1 MKNYRRNNYIGKM
14 KKGFKQ
20 KLSLLMIACL
30 LFTGYRGLTISGRA
44 DSSHTEQNNEIEVSG
59 TQVKVQL
66 LGADLRRAAT
76 EAILKG
82 EKVGKSNLRSYSK
95 DQELATEFEEYF
107 DGEKEIYNIPLNSIA
122 ENLEES
128 LNAEEA
134 GLQIYVERD
143 AKNLENLVR
152 KESKESL
159 LLYSKESAVAGLL
172 PKKEEATTVSLTEE
186 EKASDSNLER
196 NTELTGSELITFVYE
211 NKSTERMTFQLS
223 VDGNKYPKVTVASKT
238 SLFKQF
244 LSDAKKA
251 QAEAKNA
258 KATEVKAESAEAQ
271 TVEVSKVEESS
282 TEAKQEVAES
292 KATEASKAT
301 EESKASEE
309 ARKDDSE
316 VAIVSTAAEAVVEST
331 EAKAEVKTEASD
343 EATEARVEA
352 TEAGVK
358 EAAAKA
364 ETAQAEKA
372 TETQKAVVEDSSL
385 LKDITEH
392 SEEILPELQ
401 SIRFTQYSLN
411 ELGRKS
417 QNVEIEGFGNV
428 QVFYDEAAFDGDVVL
443 EAKRLFK
450 PEEEAEGEKL
460 TEDQVKVLKEYSI
473 YDDAASLDIRFV
485 DKKDPSVEV
494 EPSLPV
500 SVRIIIDKKAL
511 PENVSSDSI
520 SIHHLV
526 ENDKTKEIEKVEMVV
541 QPKVV
546 GAEST
551 VEEASIEKFKET
563 VENIKDSQ
571 ESTLTGEDTEKTSTI
586 TKEFT
591 VDSFSLYQ
599 VKWKEKENSQVM
611 KYCPP
616 MRFHYVDKNFNE
628 IGPTV
633 RIDEQIPLK
642 VEIKTKESYKLGSKR
657 VYDHPTQGG
666 PYEVFDDKQ
675 LQYAAID
682 KSIEDYVFYDRA
694 NPEAGKAY
702 REFKGYKL
710 LEVYPY
716 KPGADNLDTIVNNH
730 KNDYFD
736 INYKYGPGLGDFRP
750 GMRRID
756 NTGYLAPSNDP
767 QNFTGDGSTPW
778 YWKELGQINYCY
790 AESYDF
796 YFVYDIAPGKTEE
809 VKEKFETQNEKYIT
823 KNDDGKT
830 YNLTLTGQVKE
841 ESKQKLDI
849 VFLVDVTKS
858 RNLPFDFKD
867 MGKRITTSDY
877 ANSKLSRKAKVE
889 ENIDSLVDSLSSN
902 RNLDVQYALVGF
914 GGSRD
919 ESGHKANMNA
929 NEMKVKDNNI
939 NIVDSPFNDL
949 TYVGRFTSSANELK
963 ERVKNLEENEYEKTG
978 ANYTAAMMGL
988 HYVLTGKVYAQY
1000 MKGKKLEKNGD
1011 ARPDAKKI
1019 VIMIADG
1026 DPTYSYIGA
1035 EGVYDDTIKTTGI
1048 KTNPNGSKTDVNG
1061 NYSFFKTF
1069 QPGYSYGNGLE
1080 FSRVALNQARGV
1092 LSYSDENYVKYHA
1105 FYSIGVGNKE
1115 NWKHLKELTE
1125 AHGPSEATGDDH
1137 RPWTEVPEK
1146 GSTKFIR
1153 AKSAL
1158 LTGADSKVFDGSD
1171 PNKLAAS
1178 FKELEKK
1185 LIPTDRPTQ
1194 FSITD
1199 TLSENVDLVKNS
1211 TLEYGVYKM
1220 TDAVNGIKLSDQQ
1233 IKKDLGND
1241 VYLEPIN
1248 EIGANGK
1255 PKIGVKLQPDN
1266 FSLPAGYEIRVTA
1279 KIEPSKIAYEKLA
1292 RNEANV
1298 NQGGK
1303 RTDLYSLYEHYLGL
1317 SNQNNPYTSITDYKI
1332 SEDEWGLWTNQK
1344 AEFNYTWKGKDNHK
1358 DYPNPIIKVKGGELK
1373 IEKQIKGLEGSAY
1386 LNSVGFTPLGKSV
1399 LKDITFTVYEVNED
1413 GPDMEYLSFKPYQ
1426 DDISGEQ
1433 SNSGVF
1439 EVKGK
1444 KIVRDNAVYDET
1456 ADILKLKYT
1465 ITGLNPNK
1473 KYRVVE
1479 DVVSNSYKSDSSYGT
1494 GKKYRF
1500 LSNEMNSA
1508 SYLPTDNKTVVI
1520 KNDYTP
1526 VKKKKVT
1533 ISKVVKNKYNGD
1545 MLHPQDEKDLYDFY
1559 LRVYHPVKERD
1570 SEGAPKEGEPKSF
1583 TQSELKTLKDS
1594 FSGKAKAMF
1603 KEDLVE
1609 VPPKSGTY
1617 ALHFQMK
1624 HGDNLEIE
1632 LDDDLSYDVSE
1643 KKVDGISDVKFL
1655 KSDTGKKDDWI
1666 KCSFGLPDQNIWF
1679 VCQLLQ
1685 VKHDGYVK
1693 IINTSTRDIPIPTGI
1708 VRDITPYLFGIFGF
1722 VAMAGAYLAINKKRR
1737 EA

>member
-1 MKNYRRNNYIGKM
+1 M
-14 KKGFKQ
+14 
-20 KLSLLMIACL
+20 
-30 LFTGYRGLTISGRA
+30 
-44 DSSHTEQNNEIEVSG
+44 
-59 TQVKVQL
+59 
-66 LGADLRRAAT
+66 
-76 EAILKG
+76 
-82 EKVGKSNLRSYSK
+82 
-95 DQELATEFEEYF
+95 
-107 DGEKEIYNIPLNSIA
+107 
-122 ENLEES
+122 
-128 LNAEEA
+128 
-134 GLQIYVERD
+134 
-143 AKNLENLVR
+143 
-152 KESKESL
+152 
-159 LLYSKESAVAGLL
+159 
-172 PKKEEATTVSLTEE
+172 
-186 EKASDSNLER
+186 
-196 NTELTGSELITFVYE
+196 
-211 NKSTERMTFQLS
+211 
-223 VDGNKYPKVTVASKT
+223 
-238 SLFKQF
+238 
-244 LSDAKKA
+244 
-251 QAEAKNA
+251 
-258 KATEVKAESAEAQ
+258 
-271 TVEVSKVEESS
+271 
-282 TEAKQEVAES
+282 
-292 KATEASKAT
+292 
-301 EESKASEE
+301 
-309 ARKDDSE
+309 
-316 VAIVSTAAEAVVEST
+316 
-331 EAKAEVKTEASD
+331 
-343 EATEARVEA
+343 
-352 TEAGVK
+352 
-358 EAAAKA
+358 
-364 ETAQAEKA
+364 
-372 TETQKAVVEDSSL
+372 
-385 LKDITEH
+385 
-392 SEEILPELQ
+392 
-401 SIRFTQYSLN
+401 
-411 ELGRKS
+411 
-417 QNVEIEGFGNV
+417 
-428 QVFYDEAAFDGDVVL
+428 
-443 EAKRLFK
+443 
-450 PEEEAEGEKL
+450 
-460 TEDQVKVLKEYSI
+460 
-473 YDDAASLDIRFV
+473 
-485 DKKDPSVEV
+485 
-494 EPSLPV
+494 
-500 SVRIIIDKKAL
+500 
-511 PENVSSDSI
+511 
-520 SIHHLV
+520 
-526 ENDKTKEIEKVEMVV
+526 
-541 QPKVV
+541 
-546 GAEST
+546 
-551 VEEASIEKFKET
+551 
-563 VENIKDSQ
+563 
-571 ESTLTGEDTEKTSTI
+571 
-586 TKEFT
+586 
-591 VDSFSLYQ
+591 
-599 VKWKEKENSQVM
+599 
-611 KYCPP
+611 
-616 MRFHYVDKNFNE
+616 
-628 IGPTV
+628 
-633 RIDEQIPLK
+633 
-642 VEIKTKESYKLGSKR
+642 
-657 VYDHPTQGG
+657 
-666 PYEVFDDKQ
+666 
-675 LQYAAID
+675 
-682 KSIEDYVFYDRA
+682 
-694 NPEAGKAY
+694 
-702 REFKGYKL
+702 
-710 LEVYPY
+710 
-716 KPGADNLDTIVNNH
+716 
-730 KNDYFD
+730 
-736 INYKYGPGLGDFRP
+736 
-750 GMRRID
+750 
-756 NTGYLAPSNDP
+756 
-767 QNFTGDGSTPW
+767 
-778 YWKELGQINYCY
+778 
-790 AESYDF
+790 
-796 YFVYDIAPGKTEE
+796 
-809 VKEKFETQNEKYIT
+809 
-823 KNDDGKT
+823 
-830 YNLTLTGQVKE
+830 
-841 ESKQKLDI
+841 
-849 VFLVDVTKS
+849 
-858 RNLPFDFKD
+858 
-867 MGKRITTSDY
+867 
-877 ANSKLSRKAKVE
+877 
-889 ENIDSLVDSLSSN
+889 
-902 RNLDVQYALVGF
+902 
-914 GGSRD
+914 
-919 ESGHKANMNA
+919 
-929 NEMKVKDNNI
+929 
-939 NIVDSPFNDL
+939 
-949 TYVGRFTSSANELK
+949 
-963 ERVKNLEENEYEKTG
+963 
-978 ANYTAAMMGL
+978 
-988 HYVLTGKVYAQY
+988 
-1000 MKGKKLEKNGD
+1000 
-1011 ARPDAKKI
+1011 
-1019 VIMIADG
+1019 
-1026 DPTYSYIGA
+1026 
-1035 EGVYDDTIKTTGI
+1035 
-1048 KTNPNGSKTDVNG
+1048 
-1061 NYSFFKTF
+1061 
-1069 QPGYSYGNGLE
+1069 
-1080 FSRVALNQARGV
+1080 
-1092 LSYSDENYVKYHA
+1092 
-1105 FYSIGVGNKE
+1105 
-1115 NWKHLKELTE
+1115 
-1125 AHGPSEATGDDH
+1125 
-1137 RPWTEVPEK
+1137 PEK

-1220 TDAVNGIKLSDQQ
+1220 TDAVNGIKLNDQQ

-1722 VAMAGAYLAINKKRR
+1722 VAMAGAYLTISKKKR

>member
-82 EKVGKSNLRSYSK
+82 EKVGKSNLCSYSK

-143 AKNLENLVR
+143 AKDLDRLVR

-244 LSDAKKA
+244 LGDAKKA

-258 KATEVKAESAEAQ
+258 KATEAKAESTEAQ
-271 TVEVSKVEESS
+271 TVEASKAEESS

-292 KATEASKAT
+292 KATAETKAT

-316 VAIVSTAAEAVVEST
+316 VAIVSTAAVAEST
-331 EAKAEVKTEASD
+331 EAKAEVKTEASE
-343 EATEARVEA
+343 EATEAKVES
-352 TEAGVK
+352 TETEVK
-358 EAAAKA
+358 ETAAKA

-372 TETQKAVVEDSSL
+372 TEAQKAVIEDSSL

-460 TEDQVKVLKEYSI
+460 SEEQVKVLKEHSI

-485 DKKDPSVEV
+485 DKKDSAVEV
-494 EPSLPV
+494 EPKSPV
-500 SVRIIIDKKAL
+500 SVRISIDKKAL
-511 PENVSSDSI
+511 PAEVSSDAI

-526 ENDKTKEIEKVEMVV
+526 ENDETKAIEKVEVVV
-541 QPKVV
+541 QPSNLKGTEVID
-546 GAEST
+546 S
-551 VEEASIEKFKET
+551 EETSGTLKTE
-563 VENIKDSQ
+563 ENKSD
-571 ESTLTGEDTEKTSTI
+571 TI
-586 TKEFT
+586 TKEFV

-599 VKWKEKENSQVM
+599 INWTDYAIE
-611 KYCPP
+611 YCPP
-616 MRFHYVDKNFNE
+616 IRFHYVDKNFNE

-633 RIDEQIPLK
+633 RVDINKKSDVVVRKDDPYTHYYWGEDGKRHKYNNQGEQSYTVYEGPG
-642 VEIKTKESYKLGSKR
+642 KTTFFNKEGNTITGEAYK
-657 VYDHPTQGG
+657 
-666 PYEVFDDKQ
+666 
-675 LQYAAID
+675 
-682 KSIEDYVFYDRA
+682 
-694 NPEAGKAY
+694 
-702 REFKGYKL
+702 EFEGYKFF
-710 LEVYPY
+710 EAYPY
-716 KPGADNLDTIVNNH
+716 KEGADNLDTIVNGH
-730 KNDYFD
+730 ANDYFD
-736 INYKYGPGLGDFRP
+736 INYKYGPGDGDFRR
-750 GMRRID
+750 GLKRID
-756 NTGYLAPSNDP
+756 SVGFTTAL
-767 QNFTGDGSTPW
+767 QNEPTTW
-778 YWKELGQINYCY
+778 YVKKRGWPGFKNCGT
-790 AESYDF
+790 YDF
-796 YFVYDIAPGKTEE
+796 YLVYDIETGPVSE

-823 KNDDGKT
+823 KNEDGKT
-830 YNLTLTGQVKE
+830 YNLTLTGQVKG

-858 RNLPFDFKD
+858 RNLPFDFKEAVNRFT
-867 MGKRITTSDY
+867 KNDY
-877 ANSKLSRKAKVE
+877 AKGEIKSRKAE
-889 ENIDSLVDSLSSN
+889 IESNILNLVDDLSKN
-902 RNLDVQYALVGF
+902 PNVDAKYALVGF
-914 GGSRD
+914 GGYKKQTGS
-919 ESGHKANMNA
+919 KTNMDSST
-929 NEMKVKDNNI
+929 MKVTNNAVD
-939 NIVDSPFNDL
+939 IVDTPYDDL
-949 TYVGRFTSSANELK
+949 THVSSFTSSVDTFKANLK
-963 ERVKNLEENEYEKTG
+963 GLEENDTEGVNG

-988 HYVLTGKVYAQY
+988 GYILDGRYQDNIQSSVIQNNDGPRK
-1000 MKGKKLEKNGD
+1000 
-1011 ARPDAKKI
+1011 DAKVI
-1019 VIMIADG
+1019 VVMVTDG
-1026 DPTYSYIGA
+1026 DPTYSYIKQDG
-1035 EGVYDDTIKTTGI
+1035 EYDETVRTIGKDDKVGTFSYI
-1048 KTNPNGSKTDVNG
+1048 KD
-1061 NYSFFKTF
+1061 FKT
-1069 QPGYSYGNGLE
+1069 GYSYGNGIE
-1080 FSRVALNQARGV
+1080 FSRVALNQARGY
-1092 LSYSDENYVKYHA
+1092 LSEIGKYHS
-1105 FYSIGVGNKE
+1105 FYSIGVGNEE

-1125 AHGPSEATGDDH
+1125 VHGFDQRKIWDEIIKDGKP
-1137 RPWTEVPEK
+1137 K
-1146 GSTKFIR
+1146 YKR

-1171 PNKLAAS
+1171 PDKLAAS

-1185 LIPTDRPTQ
+1185 LIPSDRPTH

-1220 TDAVNGIKLSDQQ
+1220 TDAVNGVKLNP
-1233 IKKDLGND
+1233 KELENLGN
-1241 VYLEPIN
+1241 VSLEPFIN
-1248 EIGANGK
+1248 TGDNGK
-1255 PKIGVKLQPDN
+1255 PKFGVRLKPDN

-1279 KIEPSKIAYEKLA
+1279 KIEPSKIAYDKFA

-1303 RTDLYSLYEHYLGL
+1303 RTDLYSLYKHYLGPT
-1317 SNQNNPYTSITDYKI
+1317 SQNNPYSNEKDYKI
-1332 SEDEWGLWTNQK
+1332 SEDEFGLWTNKK
-1344 AEFNYTWKGKDNHK
+1344 AEFNYKWKGKDNPK
-1358 DYPNPIIKVKGGELK
+1358 DYANPIIKVKGGELK
-1373 IEKQIKGLEGSAY
+1373 IEKQITGLKGKAY
-1386 LNSVGFTPLGKSV
+1386 IKSVGFTKLGISV
-1399 LKDITFTVYEVNED
+1399 LKDITFTVYEVNENQ
-1413 GPDMEYLSFKPYQ
+1413 PDKVYLTFKPYQ
-1426 DDISGEQ
+1426 DGDSGEQ
-1433 SNSGVF
+1433 SNEGVF
-1439 EVKGK
+1439 TEEKTKTVIKRSQAK
-1444 KIVRDNAVYDET
+1444 YNSDE
-1456 ADILKLKYT
+1456 DILTLTYT

-1479 DVVSNSYKSDSSYGT
+1479 DVIPNTYNSDSST
-1494 GKKYRF
+1494 SDGKRYR
-1500 LSNEMNSA
+1500 LEGRIVDTS
-1508 SYLPTDNKTVVI
+1508 SYSTTSGQTIVI
-1520 KNDYTP
+1520 KNSYTE
-1526 VKKKKVT
+1526 VSKRKITVT
-1533 ISKVVKNKYNGD
+1533 KVVENKFTGD
-1545 MLHPQDEKDLYDFY
+1545 FITGDDANDVFDFY
-1559 LRVYHPVKERD
+1559 LRVYHPVRKWD
-1570 SEGAPKEGEPKSF
+1570 KHGGAAEGEPVAFNKN
-1583 TQSELKTLKDS
+1583 ELEQIRNS
-1594 FSGKAKAMF
+1594 NPGKFLAGY
-1603 KEDLVE
+1603 EE
-1609 VPPKSGTY
+1609 VPPNSGTY
-1617 ALHFQMK
+1617 ALHFQLK
-1624 HGDNLEIE
+1624 HGQKIEFE
-1632 LDDDLSYDVSE
+1632 LDDNLAYDVSE
-1643 KKVDGISDVKFL
+1643 KKTSDYENVKIM
-1655 KSDTGKKDDWI
+1655 KSKTGLDKNWI
-1666 KCSFGLPDQNIWF
+1666 TCGFGNPDKGFWF
-1679 VCQLLQ
+1679 ICELLQ
-1685 VKHDGYVK
+1685 VNEYQYVK
-1693 IINTSTRDIPIPTGI
+1693 IVNTSKRLIVPTG
-1708 VRDITPYLFGIFGF
+1708 VTREITPYLFGIFGF
-1722 VAMAGAYLAINKKRR
+1722 VAMAGAYLTISKKRR

>member
-82 EKVGKSNLRSYSK
+82 EKVGKSNLRYYSK

-143 AKNLENLVR
+143 AKDLDRLVR

-172 PKKEEATTVSLTEE
+172 PKKEEATTVSLTE

-258 KATEVKAESAEAQ
+258 KATEAKAESTEAQ
-271 TVEVSKVEESS
+271 TVEASKVEESS

-292 KATEASKAT
+292 KATEATKAT

-316 VAIVSTAAEAVVEST
+316 VAIVSTAAEAVAEST
-331 EAKAEVKTEASD
+331 EAKAEVKTEASE
-343 EATEARVEA
+343 EAIEAKVEA
-352 TEAGVK
+352 TEAEVK
-358 EAAAKA
+358 ETAAKA

-372 TETQKAVVEDSSL
+372 TEAQRAVVEDSSL

-460 TEDQVKVLKEYSI
+460 SEEQVKVLKEHSI

-485 DKKDPSVEV
+485 DKKDSTVEV
-494 EPSLPV
+494 EPKSPV
-500 SVRIIIDKKAL
+500 SVRISIDKKAL
-511 PENVSSDSI
+511 PEDASSDTI
-520 SIHHLV
+520 AIHHLV
-526 ENDKTKEIEKVEMVV
+526 ENNTTKEIEKVDTVV
-541 QPKVV
+541 QSNNSKNLVLTDDITNIDEV
-546 GAEST
+546 EKST
-551 VEEASIEKFKET
+551 
-563 VENIKDSQ
+563 
-571 ESTLTGEDTEKTSTI
+571 STLKTEDDTKGETI

-599 VKWKEKENSQVM
+599 ITWKTWLGYPFCENVEV
-611 KYCPP
+611 PI
-616 MRFHYVDKNFNE
+616 RFHYVDKNFNE

-633 RIDEQIPLK
+633 RLTETLNDG
-642 VEIKTKESYKLGSKR
+642 IKLIRDDNPTFVDSKGVTYNYGNHEKWRWYVDKTTGNR
-657 VYDHPTQGG
+657 VYFDSSNGG
-666 PYEVFDDKQ
+666 SGIALKQ
-675 LQYAAID
+675 
-682 KSIEDYVFYDRA
+682 FT
-694 NPEAGKAY
+694 
-702 REFKGYKL
+702 GYNFFN
-710 LEVYPY
+710 VYPY
-716 KPGADNLDTIVNNH
+716 NKSRDNLDQIVGGGA
-730 KNDYFD
+730 NDYFD
-736 INYKYGPGLGDFRP
+736 INYKYGPGDGDFRQ
-750 GMRRID
+750 GLLRID
-756 NTGYLAPSNDP
+756 NTGYTLPIYNNYR
-767 QNFTGDGSTPW
+767 QPW
-778 YWKELGQINYCY
+778 IVKDRGEDTFRLCDTH
-790 AESYDF
+790 DF
-796 YFVYDIAPGKTEE
+796 YFVYDIATGETNEI
-809 VKEKFETQNEKYIT
+809 KEKFETQNEKYIT

-867 MGKRITTSDY
+867 TVDRYTENDY
-877 ANSKLSRKAKVE
+877 AKKANESRKAE
-889 ENIDSLVDSLSSN
+889 IETNILNFVDDLSKN
-902 RNLDVQYALVGF
+902 PNVDAKYALVGF
-914 GGSRD
+914 GGYKKQTGS
-919 ESGHKANMNA
+919 STNMNSSKK
-929 NEMKVKDNNI
+929 EVTNNA
-939 NIVDSPFNDL
+939 VDIEDTPYDDL
-949 TYVGRFTSSANELK
+949 THVSSFTSSVDKFKANLKGLK
-963 ERVKNLEENEYEKTG
+963 ENNTKGITG

-988 HYVLTGKVYAQY
+988 RYILDGSY
-1000 MKGKKLEKNGD
+1000 GD
-1011 ARPDAKKI
+1011 SFQSDIIQNNDGPRKDAKVI
-1019 VIMIADG
+1019 VVMVTDG
-1026 DPTYSYIGA
+1026 DPAYSYIRQDGQY
-1035 EGVYDDTIKTTGI
+1035 EETVRTIGNDGKVGTFSYI
-1048 KTNPNGSKTDVNG
+1048 KD
-1061 NYSFFKTF
+1061 FKT
-1069 QPGYSYGNGLE
+1069 GYSYGNGIE
-1080 FSRVALNQARGV
+1080 FSRVALNQARGF
-1092 LSYSDENYVKYHA
+1092 LSEIGKKHPFLGKYHA

-1125 AHGPSEATGDDH
+1125 EHGFDQRKIWDEILQPKDGK
-1137 RPWTEVPEK
+1137 PK
-1146 GSTKFIR
+1146 YKR

-1158 LTGADSKVFDGSD
+1158 LTGADSKVFDGSSPD
-1171 PNKLAAS
+1171 KLAAS

-1185 LIPTDRPTQ
+1185 LVPQDRPNT

-1241 VYLEPIN
+1241 VSLEPIN
-1248 EIGANGK
+1248 EIGENGK
-1255 PKIGVKLQPDN
+1255 PKFGVRLKPEN

-1279 KIEPSKIAYEKLA
+1279 KIEPSKVAYEKLA
-1292 RNEANV
+1292 RNEANE

-1303 RTDLYSLYEHYLGL
+1303 RTDLYSLYKHYLGL
-1317 SNQNNPYTSITDYKI
+1317 SNPNNPYTSINDYKI
-1332 SEDEWGLWTNQK
+1332 SEDEFGLWTNQDAK
-1344 AEFNYTWKGKDNHK
+1344 FNYTWKGEDKHK

-1413 GPDMEYLSFKPYQ
+1413 GPDKEYLSFKPYQ

-1444 KIVRDNAVYDET
+1444 KIVRDNAVYDES

-1494 GKKYRF
+1494 GKKYRL
-1500 LSNEMNSA
+1500 LSNEVDIK

-1520 KNDYTP
+1520 KNNYTP

-1545 MLHPQDEKDLYDFY
+1545 VLHPQDEKDLFDFY

-1570 SEGAPKEGEPKSF
+1570 SEGAPKEGEPKPF

-1609 VPPKSGTY
+1609 VPPESGTY
-1617 ALHFQMK
+1617 ALHFQMR

-1685 VKHDGYVK
+1685 VKNDGYVK
-1693 IINTSTRDIPIPTGI
+1693 IINTSKRELPPPTGL

-1722 VAMAGAYLAINKKRR
+1722 VAMAGAYIAINKKRR

>member
-143 AKNLENLVR
+143 AKNLDRLVR

-172 PKKEEATTVSLTEE
+172 PKKEEATSVSLTE

-244 LSDAKKA
+244 LGDAKKA

-258 KATEVKAESAEAQ
+258 KATEAKAESTEAQ
-271 TVEVSKVEESS
+271 AVEASKVEESS
-282 TEAKQEVAES
+282 AEAKQEVAES
-292 KATEASKAT
+292 KATEATKAT

-309 ARKDDSE
+309 ARKDDPK
-316 VAIVSTAAEAVVEST
+316 VAIVSTAAEAVAEST
-331 EAKAEVKTEASD
+331 EAKAEVKTEASE

-352 TEAGVK
+352 TEAEVK

-372 TETQKAVVEDSSL
+372 TEAQKAVVEDSSL

-450 PEEEAEGEKL
+450 PDEEVEGEKL
-460 TEDQVKVLKEYSI
+460 SEKQVEVLKEHSI

-485 DKKDPSVEV
+485 DKKDSTVEV
-494 EPSLPV
+494 EPKSPV
-500 SVRIIIDKKAL
+500 SVRISIDKKVL
-511 PENVSSDSI
+511 PEDASSDTI
-520 SIHHLV
+520 AIHHLV
-526 ENDKTKEIEKVEMVV
+526 ENNATKEIEKVDTVV
-541 QPKVV
+541 QSNNSKNLILTDDITNTDEV
-546 GAEST
+546 EKST
-551 VEEASIEKFKET
+551 
-563 VENIKDSQ
+563 
-571 ESTLTGEDTEKTSTI
+571 STLKTEDDTKGETI

-599 VKWKEKENSQVM
+599 ITWKTWLGYPFCENVEV
-611 KYCPP
+611 PI
-616 MRFHYVDKNFNE
+616 RFHYVDKNFNE

-633 RIDEQIPLK
+633 RVTETLGDGIKLTRDDNPTFVDSDGRIFNYGNHEKWRWYVDKTPGNTIYFDSSNGGSGTALK
-642 VEIKTKESYKLGSKR
+642 
-657 VYDHPTQGG
+657 
-666 PYEVFDDKQ
+666 
-675 LQYAAID
+675 
-682 KSIEDYVFYDRA
+682 
-694 NPEAGKAY
+694 
-702 REFKGYKL
+702 EFKGYNFL
-710 LEVYPY
+710 NVYPY
-716 KPGADNLDTIVNNH
+716 NKSRDNLDQIVGGGA
-730 KNDYFD
+730 NDYFD
-736 INYKYGPGLGDFRP
+736 INYKYGPGDGDFRQ
-750 GMRRID
+750 GLLRID
-756 NTGYLAPSNDP
+756 NTGYTLPIYNNYR
-767 QNFTGDGSTPW
+767 QPW
-778 YWKELGQINYCY
+778 IVKDRGEDTFRLCDTH
-790 AESYDF
+790 DF
-796 YFVYDIAPGKTEE
+796 YFVYDIAPGETNEI
-809 VKEKFETQNEKYIT
+809 KEKFETQNEKYIT

-867 MGKRITTSDY
+867 MGKKITTSDY
-877 ANSKLSRKAKVE
+877 ADSKLSRKAKVQ
-889 ENIDSLVDSLSSN
+889 ENIYSLVDSLSSN
-902 RNLDVQYALVGF
+902 HNLDVQYALVGF
-914 GGSRD
+914 GGSRY
-919 ESGHKANMNA
+919 ESGYKTNMNA
-929 NEMKVKDNNI
+929 NEMKVKDNSI

-988 HYVLTGKVYAQY
+988 HYVLTGNVYAPY
-1000 MKGKKLEKNGD
+1000 MLGKKVEKNGD

-1035 EGVYDDTIKTTGI
+1035 DGVYDDTIKTTGI
-1048 KTNPNGSKTDVNG
+1048 KTNPNGSKTDVDG
-1061 NYSFFKTF
+1061 NYSFFKEF
-1069 QPGYSYGNGLE
+1069 KPGYSYGNGLE

-1092 LSYSDENYVKYHA
+1092 LSYSDKNYVKYHA

-1125 AHGPSEATGDDH
+1125 DHGFDQRKIWDEILKDGKP
-1137 RPWTEVPEK
+1137 K
-1146 GSTKFIR
+1146 YKR

-1158 LTGADSKVFDGSD
+1158 LTGADSKVFDGSSPD
-1171 PNKLAAS
+1171 KLAAS

-1185 LIPTDRPTQ
+1185 LVPQDRPNT

-1241 VYLEPIN
+1241 VSLEPIN
-1248 EIGANGK
+1248 EIGENGK
-1255 PKIGVKLQPDN
+1255 PKFGVRLKPDN

-1279 KIEPSKIAYEKLA
+1279 KIEPSKVAYEKLA
-1292 RNEANV
+1292 RNAANV

-1303 RTDLYSLYEHYLGL
+1303 RTDLYSLYKHYLGL
-1317 SNQNNPYTSITDYKI
+1317 TSQNNPYSSEEDYKI
-1332 SEDEWGLWTNQK
+1332 SEDEFGLWTNQK
-1344 AEFNYTWKGKDNHK
+1344 AEFNYIWKGEENHK

-1373 IEKQIKGLEGSAY
+1373 IEKQITGLEGSAY
-1386 LNSVGFTPLGKSV
+1386 KNSVGFTPLGKSV
-1399 LKDITFTVYEVNED
+1399 LKDITFTVYEVNEN
-1413 GPDMEYLSFKPYQ
+1413 GPDTEYLSFKPYQ
-1426 DDISGEQ
+1426 DEISGEQ

-1444 KIVRDNAVYDET
+1444 KIVRDNAVYDES

-1494 GKKYRF
+1494 GKKYRL
-1500 LSNEMNSA
+1500 LSNEVDIK

-1520 KNDYTP
+1520 KNNYTP

-1545 MLHPQDEKDLYDFY
+1545 VLHPQDEKDLFDFY

-1570 SEGAPKEGEPKSF
+1570 SEGAPKEGEPKPF

-1609 VPPKSGTY
+1609 VPPESGTY
-1617 ALHFQMK
+1617 ALHFQMR

-1666 KCSFGLPDQNIWF
+1666 KCSFGLPDQNVWF

>member
-1 MKNYRRNNYIGKM
+1 MKNNRNNYIGKM
-14 KKGFKQ
+14 RKGFKQ

-30 LFTGYRGLTISGRA
+30 LFTGFHGLTISGRA
-44 DSSHTEQNNEIEVSG
+44 ETPQKEQNNEIEVNGS
-59 TQVKVQL
+59 QVKVQL
-66 LGADLRRAAT
+66 LGEDLRRAAT

-82 EKVGKSNLRSYSK
+82 EKLGKSNLLSYSK
-95 DQELATEFEEYF
+95 DQDLATEFEEYF
-107 DGEKEIYNIPLNSIA
+107 DGEKEIYPIPLNSIS

-128 LNAEEA
+128 LAEEEA

-143 AKNLENLVR
+143 AKNLERLVR
-152 KESKESL
+152 QESKESL
-159 LLYSKESAVAGLL
+159 LLYSKESAVANLL
-172 PKKEEATTVSLTEE
+172 PRAEEKTSVEKE
-186 EKASDSNLER
+186 EKASDSELIR
-196 NTELTGSELITFVYE
+196 DTELTGSELITFVYE
-211 NKSTERMTFQLS
+211 NKSEQKMTFQLS
-223 VDGNKYPKVTVASKT
+223 VDGNRYPKVSVAPKA

-251 QAEAKNA
+251 Q
-258 KATEVKAESAEAQ
+258 
-271 TVEVSKVEESS
+271 
-282 TEAKQEVAES
+282 TEAKKNEGKEEKKEQ
-292 KATEASKAT
+292 ASVSAT
-301 EESKASEE
+301 EESKAEVKEAVAELKASEE
-309 ARKDDSE
+309 AKQEESKEASDVE
-316 VAIVSTAAEAVVEST
+316 LVSTAAEEHKEETQSVEVKEEKPEST
-331 EAKAEVKTEASD
+331 EEKKEETVAESE
-343 EATEARVEA
+343 
-352 TEAGVK
+352 
-358 EAAAKA
+358 
-364 ETAQAEKA
+364 AEKA
-372 TETQKAVVEDSSL
+372 EAPAESTQAEEKQSESKAKESKTEDKSL
-385 LKDITEH
+385 LKEITEN
-392 SEEILPELQ
+392 SEEFLPELQ
-401 SIRFTQYSLN
+401 SVRFTQYSLN

-428 QVFYDEAAFDGDVVL
+428 QVFYEEAAFEGKDVVL

-450 PEEEAEGEKL
+450 PEDEVEGEKL

-485 DKKDPSVEV
+485 DKKDSAVEV

-500 SVRIIIDKKAL
+500 SVRITIDKKAL

-526 ENDKTKEIEKVEMVV
+526 ENDETKEIEKVEMVV
-541 QPKVV
+541 QPKIV
-546 GAEST
+546 GAEGT

-571 ESTLTGEDTEKTSTI
+571 ESTLTDEDTEKNSTI

-611 KYCPP
+611 INCPP

-657 VYDHPTQGG
+657 VYYHPTQGG

-682 KSIEDYVFYDRA
+682 NSIKDYVFYDRA

-716 KPGADNLDTIVNNH
+716 KPGVDNLDTIVNNH
-730 KNDYFD
+730 ENDYFD

-756 NTGYLAPSNDP
+756 NTGYLAPSDDS
-767 QNFTGDGSTPW
+767 QNFVGNGSTPW

-858 RNLPFDFKD
+858 RNLPFDFNDAQNRFTEKN
-867 MGKRITTSDY
+867 Y
-877 ANSKLSRKAKVE
+877 AVANDSRKAKIE
-889 ENIDSLVDSLSSN
+889 ENISTLVDTLSSN
-902 RNLDVQYALVGF
+902 KNLDVQYALVGF
-914 GGSRD
+914 GGSRREIGRQKD
-919 ESGHKANMNA
+919 MDIDT
-929 NEMKVKDNNI
+929 MKVKEGQLSIEDKQF
-939 NIVDSPFNDL
+939 DDL
-949 TYVGRFTSSANELK
+949 TYVGRFTSSADELK
-963 ERVKNLEENEYEKTG
+963 QRVKSLEENP
-978 ANYTAAMMGL
+978 YTAAMMGL
-988 HYVLTGKVYAQY
+988 HYVLTGNMYQDYILAKKVD
-1000 MKGKKLEKNGD
+1000 KSGD
-1011 ARPDAKKI
+1011 TRNDAKKI
-1019 VIMIADG
+1019 VIMITDG
-1026 DPTYSYIGA
+1026 DPIYSYVNGTINDS
-1035 EGVYDDTIKTTGI
+1035 GVYDDTIITTG
-1048 KTNPNGSKTDVNG
+1048 KKTDSAGKEVSKYG
-1061 NYSFFKTF
+1061 KYTYFANYKA
-1069 QPGYSYGNGLE
+1069 GYSYGNGLE

-1092 LSYSDENYVKYHA
+1092 LANINDYHA
-1105 FYSIGVGNKE
+1105 FYSIGVGNKV

-1125 AHGPSEATGDDH
+1125 AHGPSEVTGDDH
-1137 RPWTEVPEK
+1137 RLWTEVPEK

-1185 LIPTDRPTQ
+1185 LVPQDRPNT

-1220 TDAVNGIKLSDQQ
+1220 TDAVNGVKLND
-1233 IKKDLGND
+1233 KELKDLGN
-1241 VYLEPIN
+1241 VSLEPFT
-1248 EIGANGK
+1248 EVGDNGK
-1255 PKIGVKLQPDN
+1255 PKFGVRLKPDN

-1279 KIEPSKIAYEKLA
+1279 KIEPSAKAYEKLA
-1292 RNEANV
+1292 RNEANE

-1303 RTDLYSLYEHYLGL
+1303 RTDLYSLYKHYLGS
-1317 SNQNNPYTSITDYKI
+1317 SNPNNPYTSINDYKI
-1332 SEDEWGLWTNQK
+1332 SEDEFGLWTNQDAK
-1344 AEFNYTWKGKDNHK
+1344 FNYKWKGKDNPK

-1413 GPDMEYLSFKPYQ
+1413 GPDKEYLSFKPYQ
-1426 DDISGEQ
+1426 DDISGDQ

-1439 EVKGK
+1439 EVNGK
-1444 KIVRDNAVYDET
+1444 KIVRDNAVYDNAVLDNGKK

-1500 LSNEMNSA
+1500 LSNEVDYA
-1508 SYLPTDNKTVVI
+1508 SENKTVVI
-1520 KNDYTP
+1520 KNNYKQ
-1526 VKKKKVT
+1526 VEKKKVT

-1545 MLHPQDEKDLYDFY
+1545 TLHPQDEKDLYDFY

-1570 SEGAPKEGEPKSF
+1570 SEGVPKKGEPKPF
-1583 TQSELKTLKDS
+1583 TQSELTTLKNS
-1594 FSGKAKAMF
+1594 FSGEAKAKF

-1609 VPPKSGTY
+1609 VPPSSGTY
-1617 ALHFQMK
+1617 ALHFQMGN
-1624 HGDNLEIE
+1624 GDKLEIE

-1643 KKVDGISDVKFL
+1643 KKVDGIGDVTFL

-1666 KCSFGLPDQNIWF
+1666 RCSFGLPDQNFWF

-1685 VKHDGYVK
+1685 VKNDGYVK
-1693 IINTSTRDIPIPTGI
+1693 IINTSTRDLPIPTGI

-1722 VAMAGAYLAINKKRR
+1722 VAMAGAYFAINKKRR

>member
-82 EKVGKSNLRSYSK
+82 EKVGKSNLASYSK

-143 AKNLENLVR
+143 AKDLDRLVR

-186 EKASDSNLER
+186 EKASDSNIER

-244 LSDAKKA
+244 LGDAKKA

-258 KATEVKAESAEAQ
+258 KATEAKAESTEAQ
-271 TVEVSKVEESS
+271 TVEASKAEESS

-292 KATEASKAT
+292 KATEETKAT

-316 VAIVSTAAEAVVEST
+316 VAIVSTAAEAVAEST
-331 EAKAEVKTEASD
+331 EAKAEVKTEASE

-352 TEAGVK
+352 TKAEVK
-358 EAAAKA
+358 ETAAKV
-364 ETAQAEKA
+364 ETAQAEKT
-372 TETQKAVVEDSSL
+372 TEAQKAVVEDSSL

-450 PEEEAEGEKL
+450 PDEEVEGEKL
-460 TEDQVKVLKEYSI
+460 SEEQVKVLKEHSI

-485 DKKDPSVEV
+485 DKKDSAVEV
-494 EPSLPV
+494 EPKSPV
-500 SVRIIIDKKAL
+500 SVRISIDKKAL
-511 PENVSSDSI
+511 PEDASSETI
-520 SIHHLV
+520 AIHHLV
-526 ENDKTKEIEKVEMVV
+526 ENNATKEIEKVDTVV
-541 QPKVV
+541 QSNNSKNLILTDDITNTDEV
-546 GAEST
+546 EKST
-551 VEEASIEKFKET
+551 
-563 VENIKDSQ
+563 
-571 ESTLTGEDTEKTSTI
+571 STLKTEDDTKGETI

-599 VKWKEKENSQVM
+599 ITWKTWLGYPFCENVEV
-611 KYCPP
+611 PI
-616 MRFHYVDKNFNE
+616 RFHYVDKNFNE

-633 RIDEQIPLK
+633 RVTETLGDGIKLTRDNNPTFVDSNGRIFNYGNHEKWRWYVDKTPGNTIYFDSSNGGSGTALK
-642 VEIKTKESYKLGSKR
+642 
-657 VYDHPTQGG
+657 
-666 PYEVFDDKQ
+666 
-675 LQYAAID
+675 
-682 KSIEDYVFYDRA
+682 
-694 NPEAGKAY
+694 
-702 REFKGYKL
+702 EFKGYNFL
-710 LEVYPY
+710 NVYPY
-716 KPGADNLDTIVNNH
+716 NKSRDNLDQIVGGGA
-730 KNDYFD
+730 NDYFD
-736 INYKYGPGLGDFRP
+736 INYKYGPGDGDFRQ
-750 GMRRID
+750 GLLRID
-756 NTGYLAPSNDP
+756 NTGYTLPIYNNYR
-767 QNFTGDGSTPW
+767 QPW
-778 YWKELGQINYCY
+778 IVKDRGEDTFRLCDTH
-790 AESYDF
+790 DF
-796 YFVYDIAPGKTEE
+796 YFVYDIAPGETNEI
-809 VKEKFETQNEKYIT
+809 KEKFETQNEKYIT

-867 MGKRITTSDY
+867 MGKKITTSDY
-877 ANSKLSRKAKVE
+877 ADSKLSRKAKVQ
-889 ENIDSLVDSLSSN
+889 ENIYSLVDSLSSN
-902 RNLDVQYALVGF
+902 HNLDVQYALVGF
-914 GGSRD
+914 GGSRY
-919 ESGHKANMNA
+919 ESGYKTNMNA
-929 NEMKVKDNNI
+929 NEMKVKDNSI

-988 HYVLTGKVYAQY
+988 HYVLTGNVYAPY
-1000 MKGKKLEKNGD
+1000 MLGKKVEKNGD

-1035 EGVYDDTIKTTGI
+1035 DGVYDDTIKTTGI
-1048 KTNPNGSKTDVNG
+1048 KTNPNGSKTDVDG
-1061 NYSFFKTF
+1061 NYSFFKEF
-1069 QPGYSYGNGLE
+1069 KPGYSYGNGLE

-1092 LSYSDENYVKYHA
+1092 LSYSDKNYVKYHA

-1125 AHGPSEATGDDH
+1125 DHGFDQRKIWDEILKDGKP
-1137 RPWTEVPEK
+1137 K
-1146 GSTKFIR
+1146 YKR

-1158 LTGADSKVFDGSD
+1158 LTGADSKVFDGSSPD
-1171 PNKLAAS
+1171 KLAAS

-1185 LIPTDRPTQ
+1185 LVPQDRPNT

-1241 VYLEPIN
+1241 VSLEPIN
-1248 EIGANGK
+1248 EIGENGK
-1255 PKIGVKLQPDN
+1255 PKFGVRLKPDN

-1279 KIEPSKIAYEKLA
+1279 KIEPSKIAYEKFA

-1303 RTDLYSLYEHYLGL
+1303 RTDLYSLYDYYLGS
-1317 SNQNNPYTSITDYKI
+1317 SNPNNPYTSINDYKI
-1332 SEDEWGLWTNQK
+1332 SEDEFGLWTNQDAK
-1344 AEFNYTWKGKDNHK
+1344 FNYTWKGEDKHK

-1413 GPDMEYLSFKPYQ
+1413 GPDKEYLSFKPYQ

-1494 GKKYRF
+1494 GKKYRL
-1500 LSNEMNSA
+1500 LSNEVDIT
-1508 SYLPTDNKTVVI
+1508 SYLPTDNKTVII

-1526 VKKKKVT
+1526 VKKKKIT
-1533 ISKVVKNKYNGD
+1533 ISKVVKNQFTGTI
-1545 MLHPQDEKDLYDFY
+1545 LPPADEKEDFDFY
-1559 LRVYHPVKERD
+1559 LRVYHPVRERD
-1570 SEGAPKEGEPKSF
+1570 EEGTPKEGEPKPF
-1583 TQSELKTLKDS
+1583 TQSELKTLKNS
-1594 FSGKAKAMF
+1594 FSEEVRKKF
-1603 KEDLVE
+1603 KDELVE
-1609 VPPKSGTY
+1609 VPPNSGTY

-1624 HGDNLEIE
+1624 HKDTIEIE

-1643 KKVDGISDVKFL
+1643 KKVDGISDVKIL
-1655 KSDTGKKDDWI
+1655 KSNTGKHNDWI
-1666 KCSFGLPDQNIWF
+1666 ECKFGVPEQNIWF

-1685 VKHDGYVK
+1685 VKNDNYVK
-1693 IINTSTRDIPIPTGI
+1693 VVNTSTRLIVPTG
-1708 VRDITPYLFGIFGF
+1708 VTREITPYLFGIFGF
-1722 VAMAGAYLAINKKRR
+1722 VAMAGAYLTISKKRR
-1737 EA
+1737 EV

>member
-66 LGADLRRAAT
+66 LGADLRRVAT

-143 AKNLENLVR
+143 AKNLDRLVR

-172 PKKEEATTVSLTEE
+172 PKKEEATTVSLTE

-244 LSDAKKA
+244 LGDAKKA
-251 QAEAKNA
+251 QVEAKNA
-258 KATEVKAESAEAQ
+258 KATEAKAESAEAQ
-271 TVEVSKVEESS
+271 TVEASKVEESS
-282 TEAKQEVAES
+282 TKAKQEVAES
-292 KATEASKAT
+292 KATEEAKAT

-316 VAIVSTAAEAVVEST
+316 VAIVSTAAEAVAEST
-331 EAKAEVKTEASD
+331 EAKAEVKVEASE
-343 EATEARVEA
+343 EATEAKAEA
-352 TEAGVK
+352 TEAEVK
-358 EAAAKA
+358 ETAAKA
-364 ETAQAEKA
+364 EKAQAEKA
-372 TETQKAVVEDSSL
+372 TEAQKAVVEDSSL

-460 TEDQVKVLKEYSI
+460 SEEQVKVLKEHSI

-485 DKKDPSVEV
+485 DKKDSTVEV
-494 EPSLPV
+494 EPKSPV
-500 SVRIIIDKKAL
+500 SVRINIDKKAL
-511 PENVSSDSI
+511 PADVSSDSI

-526 ENDKTKEIEKVEMVV
+526 ENDETKEIEKVEVVV
-541 QPKVV
+541 QPKIV
-546 GAEST
+546 GAENT

-571 ESTLTGEDTEKTSTI
+571 ESTLTDEDTEKTSTI

-642 VEIKTKESYKLGSKR
+642 VEIKTKESYKLGGKK
-657 VYDHPTQGG
+657 VYYHPTQGG

-682 KSIEDYVFYDRA
+682 NSIKDYVFYDRA
-694 NPEAGKAY
+694 NPKEGKAY
-702 REFKGYKL
+702 REFKGYNL

-716 KPGADNLDTIVNNH
+716 KPGADNLDTIVNGN
-730 KNDYFD
+730 KYNDYFD
-736 INYKYGPGLGDFRP
+736 INYKYGPGTGDFRP

-889 ENIDSLVDSLSSN
+889 ENIESLVDSLSSN

-929 NEMKVKDNNI
+929 NEMKVKDNSI

-988 HYVLTGKVYAQY
+988 HYVLTGSVYKPY
-1000 MKGKKLEKNGD
+1000 MKGKKVEENGD

-1035 EGVYDDTIKTTGI
+1035 KGVYDDTIKTTGI
-1048 KTNPNGSKTDVNG
+1048 KTNPNGSKTDVDG
-1061 NYSFFKTF
+1061 NYSFFKEF
-1069 QPGYSYGNGLE
+1069 QSGYSYGNGLE

-1125 AHGPSEATGDDH
+1125 EHGFDQRKIWDEILQEDGKP
-1137 RPWTEVPEK
+1137 K
-1146 GSTKFIR
+1146 YKR

-1185 LIPTDRPTQ
+1185 LIPSDRPTQ

-1220 TDAVNGIKLSDQQ
+1220 TDSVNGVKLSDQQ
-1233 IKKDLGND
+1233 LKKDLGND
-1241 VYLEPIN
+1241 VSLEPIN
-1248 EIGANGK
+1248 EIGDNGK
-1255 PKIGVKLQPDN
+1255 PKFGVRLKPDN

-1317 SNQNNPYTSITDYKI
+1317 SNQSNPYTSITDYKI
-1332 SEDEWGLWTNQK
+1332 SEDEFGLWTNQDAK
-1344 AEFNYTWKGKDNHK
+1344 FNYTWKGKDNHK

-1413 GPDMEYLSFKPYQ
+1413 GPDKEYLSFKPYQ
-1426 DDISGEQ
+1426 DDISGDQ

-1439 EVKGK
+1439 EVNGK
-1444 KIVRDNAVYDET
+1444 KIVRDKAVYDET

-1465 ITGLNPNK
+1465 ITGLDPNK

-1494 GKKYRF
+1494 GKKYRL
-1500 LSNEMNSA
+1500 LSNEVDIT

-1526 VKKKKVT
+1526 VKKKKIT
-1533 ISKVVKNKYNGD
+1533 ISKVVKNQFTGTI
-1545 MLHPQDEKDLYDFY
+1545 LPPADEKEDFDFY
-1559 LRVYHPVKERD
+1559 LRVYHPVRERD
-1570 SEGAPKEGEPKSF
+1570 EEGTPKEGEPKPF
-1583 TQSELKTLKDS
+1583 TQSELKTLKNS
-1594 FSGKAKAMF
+1594 FSEEVRKKF
-1603 KEDLVE
+1603 KDELVE
-1609 VPPKSGTY
+1609 VPPNSGTY

-1624 HGDNLEIE
+1624 HKDTIEIE

-1643 KKVDGISDVKFL
+1643 KKVDGISDVKIL
-1655 KSDTGKKDDWI
+1655 KSNTGKHNDWI
-1666 KCSFGLPDQNIWF
+1666 ECKFGVPEQNIWF

-1685 VKHDGYVK
+1685 VKNDNYVK
-1693 IINTSTRDIPIPTGI
+1693 VVNTSTRVIVPTG
-1708 VRDITPYLFGIFGF
+1708 VTREITPYLFGIFGF
-1722 VAMAGAYLAINKKRR
+1722 IAMAGAYFAINKKRR
-1737 EA
+1737 EV

>member
-1 MKNYRRNNYIGKM
+1 MKNNRNNYIGKM
-14 KKGFKQ
+14 RKGFKQ

-30 LFTGYRGLTISGRA
+30 LFTGFHGLTISGRA
-44 DSSHTEQNNEIEVSG
+44 ETPQKEQNNEIEVNGS
-59 TQVKVQL
+59 QVKVQL
-66 LGADLRRAAT
+66 LGEDLRRAAT

-82 EKVGKSNLRSYSK
+82 EKLGKSNLLSYSK
-95 DQELATEFEEYF
+95 DQDLATEFEEYF
-107 DGEKEIYNIPLNSIA
+107 DGEKEIYPIPLNSIS

-128 LNAEEA
+128 LAEEEA

-143 AKNLENLVR
+143 AKNLERLVR
-152 KESKESL
+152 QESKESL
-159 LLYSKESAVAGLL
+159 LLYSKESAVANLL
-172 PKKEEATTVSLTEE
+172 PRAEEKTSVEKE
-186 EKASDSNLER
+186 EKASDSELIR
-196 NTELTGSELITFVYE
+196 DTELTGSELITFVYE
-211 NKSTERMTFQLS
+211 NKSEQKMTFQLS
-223 VDGNKYPKVTVASKT
+223 VDGNRYPKVSVAPKA

-251 QAEAKNA
+251 Q
-258 KATEVKAESAEAQ
+258 
-271 TVEVSKVEESS
+271 
-282 TEAKQEVAES
+282 TEAKKNEGKEEKKEQ
-292 KATEASKAT
+292 ASVSAT
-301 EESKASEE
+301 EESKAEVKEAVAELKASEE
-309 ARKDDSE
+309 AKQEESKEASDVE
-316 VAIVSTAAEAVVEST
+316 LVSTAAEEHKEETQSVEVKEEKPEST
-331 EAKAEVKTEASD
+331 EEKKEETVAESE
-343 EATEARVEA
+343 
-352 TEAGVK
+352 
-358 EAAAKA
+358 
-364 ETAQAEKA
+364 AEKA
-372 TETQKAVVEDSSL
+372 EAPAESTQAEEKQSESKAKESKTEDKSL
-385 LKDITEH
+385 LKEITEN
-392 SEEILPELQ
+392 SEEFLPELQ
-401 SIRFTQYSLN
+401 SVRFTQYSLN

-428 QVFYDEAAFDGDVVL
+428 QVFYEEAAFEDKDVVL

-450 PEEEAEGEKL
+450 PEDEVEGEKL

-485 DKKDPSVEV
+485 DKKDSAVEV

-500 SVRIIIDKKAL
+500 SVRITIDKKAL

-526 ENDKTKEIEKVEMVV
+526 ENDETKEIEKVEMVV
-541 QPKVV
+541 QPKIV
-546 GAEST
+546 GAEGT

-571 ESTLTGEDTEKTSTI
+571 ESTLTDEDTEKNSTI

-611 KYCPP
+611 INCPP

-657 VYDHPTQGG
+657 VYYHPTQGG

-682 KSIEDYVFYDRA
+682 NSIKDYVFYDRA

-716 KPGADNLDTIVNNH
+716 KPGVDNLDTIVNNH
-730 KNDYFD
+730 ENDYFD

-756 NTGYLAPSNDP
+756 NTGYLAPSDDS
-767 QNFTGDGSTPW
+767 QNFVGNGSTPW

-823 KNDDGKT
+823 KNDDGKP

-929 NEMKVKDNNI
+929 NEMKVKDNSI
-939 NIVDSPFNDL
+939 NVVDSPFNDL

-988 HYVLTGKVYAQY
+988 HYVLTGKVYAPY

-1048 KTNPNGSKTDVNG
+1048 KTNPNGSKTDVDG

-1137 RPWTEVPEK
+1137 RPWTDVPEK

-1220 TDAVNGIKLSDQQ
+1220 TDAVNGVKLND
-1233 IKKDLGND
+1233 KELKDLGN
-1241 VYLEPIN
+1241 VSLVPIN

-1279 KIEPSKIAYEKLA
+1279 KIEPSKVAYEKLA
-1292 RNEANV
+1292 RNEANE

-1303 RTDLYSLYEHYLGL
+1303 RTDLYSLYKHYLGL
-1317 SNQNNPYTSITDYKI
+1317 SNPNNPYTSINDYKI
-1332 SEDEWGLWTNQK
+1332 SEDEFGLWTNQDAK
-1344 AEFNYTWKGKDNHK
+1344 FNYTWKGEDKHK

-1413 GPDMEYLSFKPYQ
+1413 GPDKEYLSFKPYQ

-1433 SNSGVF
+1433 SNSGEF

-1494 GKKYRF
+1494 GKKYRL
-1500 LSNEMNSA
+1500 LSNEVDIT

-1526 VKKKKVT
+1526 VKKKKIT
-1533 ISKVVKNKYNGD
+1533 ISKVVKNQFTGTI
-1545 MLHPQDEKDLYDFY
+1545 LPPADEKEDFDFY
-1559 LRVYHPVKERD
+1559 LRVYHPVRERD
-1570 SEGAPKEGEPKSF
+1570 EEGTPKEGEPKPF
-1583 TQSELKTLKDS
+1583 TQSELKALKNS
-1594 FSGKAKAMF
+1594 FSEEVRKKF
-1603 KEDLVE
+1603 KDELVE
-1609 VPPKSGTY
+1609 VPPNSETY

-1624 HGDNLEIE
+1624 HKDTIEIE

-1643 KKVDGISDVKFL
+1643 KKVDGISDVKIL
-1655 KSDTGKKDDWI
+1655 KSNTGKHNDWI
-1666 KCSFGLPDQNIWF
+1666 ECKFGVPEQNIWF

-1685 VKHDGYVK
+1685 VKNDNYVK
-1693 IINTSTRDIPIPTGI
+1693 VVNTSTRLIVPTG
-1708 VRDITPYLFGIFGF
+1708 VTREITPYLFGIFGF
-1722 VAMAGAYLAINKKRR
+1722 IAMAAAYFAINKKRR